1 MDFDNFALAR
11 DLFYLAGALAGAA
24 AGCFLT
30 LFRRNCSIR
39 SRNRRISVLLCVL
52 SGAIAAIALSLIVS
66 QRGILRVN
74 FLFVSTGICIFV
86 FVFAVIFP
94 RAVAYPLILAG
105 GLLFVWVGYTFL
117 RFPVIE
123 ESSVPLAFVSHEGE
137 RLVVR
142 FPSGGRS
149 QNISRNLKSGQDK
162 IEPLVVSGDVSSLE
176 FFAVVI
182 SYNRLYPLIG
192 GEKRGVISMIRR
204 GDEILYINPYV
215 NKPLFSSYYS
225 HFNSQAGN
233 VRIGIDYRNFQ
244 EKIPAAFRR
253 VNLTI
258 FFNDRGIFFEPS
270 SQ

>member
-1 MDFDNFALAR
+1 MDFDNFALSR

-24 AGCFLT
+24 VGCFLT
-30 LFRRNCSIR
+30 LFRKDRSIR

-52 SGAIAAIALSLIVS
+52 SGAIIAIALSLIIS

-74 FLFVSTGICIFV
+74 FLFVFVGICFFV
-86 FVFAVIFP
+86 FMFAVIFP

-123 ESSVPLAFVSHEGE
+123 ESSVPLAFVSHERE

-142 FPSGGRS
+142 FPTGDRA
-149 QNISRNLKSGQDK
+149 QNISRNSKSGQDK

-176 FFAVVI
+176 FFAIVI
-182 SYNRLYPLIG
+182 SYNKLYPLIG

-204 GDEILYINPYV
+204 GDEMLYTDPYV

-225 HFNSQAGN
+225 HFNSQTGN
-233 VRIGIDYRNFQ
+233 VRLGIDYRDFQ
-244 EKIPAAFRR
+244 GKIPAALGG
-253 VNLTI
+253 VNSII
-258 FFNDRGIFFEPS
+258 FFNDQGILFKSS